1 MAAERQHMFASSV
14 AEGTVGNLDIYTVTC
29 GLRKKTPHLQ
39 QELGKVAWVSMVCH
53 GKIIVVALKKE
64 QPETGGS
71 EGV

>member
-1 MAAERQHMFASSV
+1 MFASSV
-14 AEGTVGNLDIYTVTC
+14 AGGTVGNLDIYTVTC
-29 GLRKKTPHLQ
+29 GLRKTTPHLQ
-39 QELGKVAWVSMVCH
+39 QELGKVAQVSMVCH